1 MAQEIKK
8 MAFKFEFHSIPE
20 TRTAPFTDN
29 FIFSEGLA
37 RSEPG
42 GFFLT
47 PELGRHVDEFIANS
61 FISRK
66 EKTISGSS
74 PSPNVANCRCR
85 KL

>member
-1 MAQEIKK
+1 MAPEIKK

-42 GFFLT
+42 GFVLT

-61 FISRK
+61 FISR
-66 EKTISGSS
+66 
-74 PSPNVANCRCR
+74 
-85 KL
+85 